1 MSYIFRIFIYIKMIT
16 MTKKTKQIIYGI
28 EITKPFSTEMY
39 NHNDTVAT
47 EMKANLK
54 TILDKALK
62 EENEDLIRKII
73 LSFTGYGYGDG
84 YDLQDIYNDGI
95 YTIHNAANWQM
106 HEEYSYLCF
115 ENLVPRTRFMMVGF
129 DWEKH
134 DYSYCTDKDLSPASP
149 EIVPSG
155 LNKE

>member
-1 MSYIFRIFIYIKMIT
+1 MSNIFRIFIYIKMIT

-28 EITKPFSTEMY
+28 EITKPFSNEMY
-39 NHNDTVAT
+39 NHNDKIAT

-62 EENEDLIRKII
+62 EENEDLLRKVIR
-73 LSFTGYGYGDG
+73 SFTGYAYGDG

-95 YTIHNAANWQM
+95 YAIHNAANWMM

-115 ENLVPRTRFMMVGF
+115 ENLVPRTSKMMIGF
-129 DWEKH
+129 DWQKH
-134 DYSYCTDKDLSPASP
+134 DYS
-149 EIVPSG
+149 
-155 LNKE
+155 KENV